1 VRWPGFLRFQC
12 RWFGLIRKPEVS
24 KYPNNLVKLT
34 RIDRFTNVSLG
45 VLRKGRMSAGFFR
58 GREDNHWNLAES
70 RIGFEFGE
78 NHSSIFAR
86 KVEIQKDKLW
96 SESLR
101 IFALTSKEA
110 ESLYTIIDRVNMVY
124 STDLRKSFDG
134 KKAVGHAVFHEEYF
148 KGLKHKECFLAVQ
161 KDCCLR

>member
-1 VRWPGFLRFQC
+1 M
-12 RWFGLIRKPEVS
+12 IRKPEVS
-24 KYPNNLVKLT
+24 KYPNNLVKLIM
-34 RIDRFTNVSLG
+34 IDRFTNVSLG
-45 VLRKGRMSAGFFR
+45 VLRKGRMPAGFFS

-124 STDLRKSFDG
+124 STYFRKSFDG
-134 KKAVGHAVFHEEYF
+134 KKAVGHAVFH
-148 KGLKHKECFLAVQ
+148 
-161 KDCCLR
+161 